1 MTTSAVLEPDFVA
14 AIAAEVGCR
23 PEQAAAAAGLFAEG
37 ATVPFVARYRKE
49 VTGGLEDSQLE
60 VLARR
65 RDYFLELAAR
75 RDAILASLQEQGK
88 LMPELEAAV
97 RAAHGKQELEDLY
110 LPYRPKRRTRAQ
122 IARERGLEPLADA
135 LLAGAAAGGLP
146 EALALPFVAPDKE
159 VADAAAALAG
169 ARDILAERLAESA
182 PARAELRHTL
192 TSGGVLAVRVVA
204 GKEAEPD
211 AAVYRDYFEHQ
222 EPARRVPSHRLLAIL
237 RGERDGFLTS
247 ELRIDDERQT
257 ASLAASWKVPLES
270 PCGREVAAAT
280 ADGYK
285 RLLRPSIANEVRAE
299 LRERAEAEAIAV
311 FRANLEALLLQAPFG
326 QMPVMGLDPGLR
338 TGCKLAVVD
347 GTGRVVA
354 TDVIYPVL
362 HPEREALA
370 AATVLAQAA
379 LHGVRA
385 IAIGNGTG
393 SRETE
398 AFVRRVLTEAGEEAV
413 AQVTVAVVPE
423 TGASIY
429 SASAVAREE
438 LPELD
443 VVLRGA
449 VSIARRLQDPL
460 AELVKIEPR
469 SLGVG
474 QYQHDVDQKALD
486 RELDTAVEGAV
497 NRVGVELNSASA
509 RLLRRVS
516 GLSERLARAVVE
528 HRERRG
534 PYGSREALREL
545 PGFGPKTFELAAGF
559 LRIRGGDHPLDSTGV
574 HPERYPVVQRMAGE
588 LGVPVG
594 ELVGNPALVSQLD
607 FARFADAAQG
617 LGTFT
622 LGDIRA
628 ELERPGRDPRPD
640 FRTPKWRA
648 DVTSVKD
655 LTPGMVLEGRVSNVT
670 NFGAFVDIGVHRDGL
685 VHVSELSHRWIG
697 DPRQAVQVGQI
708 VDVKVL
714 EVDVE
719 RERVSLSLKALQQP
733 EPRPA
738 AERRPRDARAAAG
751 SGGAGSGARPAAV
764 AGAPGAAAKSRG
776 AAPQPRG
783 KRPPRP
789 GHGGPQQGPGRPER
803 GTRPAAPGPGR
814 PEPGAAQVQA
824 GGRQAQPGAQR
835 PGAGS
840 AGKRPAGAAG
850 GSASERPPAKKPAT
864 IEDLMRKFNRR

>member
-1 MTTSAVLEPDFVA
+1 MPTSATSAVLEPDVVA

-23 PEQAAAAAGLFAEG
+23 PQQVEAAAGLFAEG

-49 VTGGLEDSQLE
+49 VTGGLADSQLE

-65 RDYFLELAAR
+65 RDYFLDLAAR
-75 RDAILASLQEQGK
+75 RDAILASLREQGK
-88 LMPELEAAV
+88 LTPELEAAV
-97 RAAHGKQELEDLY
+97 RGTRSKQELEDLY

-122 IARERGLEPLADA
+122 VARERGLEPLADA
-135 LLAGAAAGGLP
+135 LLAGAAGSGLP
-146 EALALPFVAPDKE
+146 AALARPFVAAGKGVEDE
-159 VADAAAALAG
+159 AAALAG

-182 PARAELRHTL
+182 PARAGLRRAL
-192 TSGGVLAVRVVA
+192 AGGVLAVRVVA
-204 GKEAEPD
+204 GKEAAPD
-211 AAVYRDYFEHQ
+211 AAVYRDYFAHE
-222 EPARRVPSHRLLAIL
+222 EPAGAVPSHRLLAIL
-237 RGERDGFLTS
+237 RGERDGFLAS
-247 ELRIDDERQT
+247 ELRIDDVREV
-257 ASLAASWKVPLES
+257 AALAATWKVPLLT

-280 ADGYK
+280 IDGYR
-285 RLLRPSIANEVRAE
+285 RLLRPSIANEVRGE

-326 QMPVMGLDPGLR
+326 QLPVMGLDPGLR

-347 GTGRVVA
+347 GTGRVAA
-354 TDVIYPVL
+354 TEVIYPIL
-362 HPEREALA
+362 HPEREAAAAVIVLALA
-370 AATVLAQAA
+370 AR
-379 LHGVRA
+379 HGVRA
-385 IAIGNGTG
+385 IAIGNGTA

-398 AFVRRVLTEAGEEAV
+398 VFARKVLADAGEEAV
-413 AQVTVAVVPE
+413 AQVAVVVVPE

-438 LPELD
+438 LPDLD
-443 VVLRGA
+443 VSLRGA

-497 NRVGVELNSASA
+497 HRVGVELNSASA
-509 RLLRRVS
+509 PLLRRVS

-528 HRERRG
+528 QRERRG
-534 PYGSREALREL
+534 PYRSRQELLRL

-559 LRIRGGDHPLDSTGV
+559 LRVRGGLHPLDATGV
-574 HPERYPVVQRMAGE
+574 HPERYAVVQRMAGE
-588 LGVPVG
+588 LGVPLA
-594 ELVGNPALVSQLD
+594 ELVGNPALVSRLD
-607 FARFADAAQG
+607 FARFVDAGQG
-617 LGTFT
+617 LGSFT

-655 LTPGMVLEGRVSNVT
+655 LAPGMVLEGRVSNVT

-697 DPRQAVQVGQI
+697 DPRQAVQVGQ
-708 VDVKVL
+708 VVSVKVL
-714 EVDVE
+714 EVDAQ
-719 RERVSLSLKALQQP
+719 RERVSLSLKALEEAESARGGRERGVGRGGEGDRASR
-733 EPRPA
+733 EP
-738 AERRPRDARAAAG
+738 RAAASASAGGSPPPSTPAARPRG
-751 SGGAGSGARPAAV
+751 SGSPRGAER
-764 AGAPGAAAKSRG
+764 AGAPRV
-776 AAPQPRG
+776 Q
-783 KRPPRP
+783 
-789 GHGGPQQGPGRPER
+789 
-803 GTRPAAPGPGR
+803 
-814 PEPGAAQVQA
+814 QA
-824 GGRQAQPGAQR
+824 GGAKESRPGTQR
-835 PGAGS
+835 PGAGGSRPS
-840 AGKRPAGAAG
+840 AKESRPSTGAA
-850 GSASERPPAKKPAT
+850 RPPAKPHAT